1 VVKRFV
7 PDAVWIERDAL
18 DTPIAR
24 TLRARFAGPV
34 ELFDDRPPVGR
45 TAVGA
50 IERPALSGVE
60 GLPASATAGSVHDG
74 KRALVVQRHRGA
86 FLRHCPAGT
95 AGLVCCNYLVVNLAS
110 NCPMDCSYCFLQD
123 YLAAT
128 PALTA
133 YSNVEDALAEIDTVL
148 GAHPERSFR
157 IGTGEL
163 SDSLALDPL
172 TDLSRLLVPFF
183 AARRNAVLELKTK
196 TDCVENLL
204 ELDPRGQVVVSWSV
218 NAAAVVERDEPGTA
232 TLAERLAA
240 ARRVQRAGYRVG
252 FHFDPLIEFD
262 GWEAGYGAAVEA
274 IAAAVERTAI
284 AWVSLGSLR
293 LSPGLAQAVRR
304 RRLAGHAL
312 GAELVSGP
320 DGKARVW
327 RGLRLRMYR
336 VLVERLRAAL
346 GDVPLYL
353 CMEPAAVWARVM
365 GDVPSDRALGLR
377 LAAGAAW

>member
-1 VVKRFV
+1 MRRFAV
-7 PDAVWIERDAL
+7 DAVWIER
-18 DTPIAR
+18 
-24 TLRARFAGPV
+24 G
-34 ELFDDRPPVGR
+34 ELATPVGR
-45 TAVGA
+45 AVCARYAGPITLFDGRA
-50 IERPALSGVE
+50 PVHALSVR
-60 GLPASATAGSVHDG
+60 DG
-74 KRALVVQRHRGA
+74 KRLLIVQRHRGA

-123 YLAAT
+123 YLADT

-133 YSNVEDALAEIDTVL
+133 YSNVDDALAEVDAVL
-148 GAHPERSFR
+148 RAHPDRRFR

-172 TDLSRLLVPFF
+172 TDLSRHLVPFF
-183 AARRNAVLELKTK
+183 AARRNAILELKTK
-196 TDCVENLL
+196 TDCVDTLL
-204 ELDPRGQVVVSWSV
+204 DFDPGGQVVVSWSV

-240 ARRVQRAGYRVG
+240 ARRVQQGGYRIG

-262 GWEAGYGAAVEA
+262 GWEAGYGAAVDA
-274 IAAAVERTAI
+274 IAAVVDPRAI

-293 LSPGLAQAVRR
+293 LSPGLVQAVRR
-304 RRLAGHAL
+304 RAPSGHVLA
-312 GAELVSGP
+312 AELVAGA
-320 DGKARVW
+320 DGKARLW

-336 VLVERLRAAL
+336 TLVARLRAAL

-353 CMEPAAVWARVM
+353 CMEPAGVWERVM

>member
-1 VVKRFV
+1 MRRFV
-7 PDAVWIERDAL
+7 PDAVWIERGERDA
-18 DTPIAR
+18 PIAR
-24 TLRARFAGPV
+24 ALRARFAGPV
-34 ELFDDRPPVGR
+34 ELFDGRAPV
-45 TAVGA
+45 
-50 IERPALSGVE
+50 RPA
-60 GLPASATAGSVHDG
+60 SVRDG
-74 KRALVVQRHRGA
+74 KRTLVLQRHRGA

-95 AGLVCCNYLVVNLAS
+95 AGLVCCNYLVVTLAS

-123 YLAAT
+123 YLADA

-133 YSNVEDALAEIDTVL
+133 YTNVDDALAELDAVL
-148 GAHPERSFR
+148 RAHPERRLR

-196 TDCVENLL
+196 TDCVAGLL
-204 ELDPRGQVVVSWSV
+204 DLAPRGQVVVSWSV
-218 NAAAVVERDEPGTA
+218 NATAVVERDEAGTA

-240 ARRVQRAGYRVG
+240 ARRVQAGGYLVG

-262 GWEAGYGAAVEA
+262 GWEAGYAAAVEA
-274 IAAAVERTAI
+274 IARAVDPAGI

-293 LSPGLAQAVRR
+293 LSAGLAQAVRQR
-304 RRLAGHAL
+304 AAPGHVLA
-312 GAELVSGP
+312 AELVAGR

-336 VLVERLRAAL
+336 VMAERLRAAL
-346 GDVPLYL
+346 GPVPLYL
-353 CMEPAAVWARVM
+353 CMEPPGVWERIM
-365 GDVPSDRALGLR
+365 GDVPTDRALGLR
-377 LAAGAAW
+377 LAGGAAW

>member
-1 VVKRFV
+1 VVRAFV
-7 PDAVWIERDAL
+7 PEAVWIERAVL
-18 DTPIAR
+18 DTPIAE
-24 TLRARFAGPV
+24 TLRARFDGRI
-34 ELFDDRPPVGR
+34 ELFD
-45 TAVGA
+45 
-50 IERPALSGVE
+50 ERLASE
-60 GLPASATAGSVHDG
+60 GLRAGGRPVQDG
-74 KRALVVQRHRGA
+74 KRTLVVQRHRGG

-123 YLAAT
+123 YLADT

-133 YSNVEDALAEIDTVL
+133 YANVDEALGEIDAVL
-148 GAHPERSFR
+148 RAHPERRFR

-183 AARRNAVLELKTK
+183 ARRRNAVLELKTK

-204 ELDPRGQVVVSWSV
+204 GLDSGGQVVVSWSI
-218 NAAAVVERDEPGTA
+218 NAPAVIERDEPGTA

-240 ARRVQRAGYRVG
+240 ARRVQGAGYRVG

-262 GWEAGYGAAVEA
+262 GWEAGY
-274 IAAAVERTAI
+274 AAAVAAVAAAVDRSAI

-304 RRLAGHAL
+304 RPTASHAL
-312 GAELVSGP
+312 GAELVTGA

-336 VLVERLRAAL
+336 TMVAELRAAL

-353 CMEPAAVWARVM
+353 CMEPAAVWQRVM

>member
-1 VVKRFV
+1 MTPFA
-7 PDAVWIERDAL
+7 PDAVWIERGEL
-18 DTPIAR
+18 DTPVAR
-24 TLRARFAGPV
+24 AVRARFGGPV
-34 ELFDDRPPVGR
+34 EVFDGR
-45 TAVGA
+45 APLQ
-50 IERPALSGVE
+50 PATVR
-60 GLPASATAGSVHDG
+60 DG
-74 KRALVVQRHRGA
+74 KRTLVLQRHRGA

-123 YLAAT
+123 YLADA
-128 PALTA
+128 PALSA
-133 YSNVEDALAEIDTVL
+133 YTNVGDALAELDAVL
-148 GAHPERSFR
+148 RAHPERSFR

-172 TDLSRLLVPFF
+172 TELSRQLVPFF

-196 TDCVENLL
+196 TDCVETLL
-204 ELDPRGQVVVSWSV
+204 ALDPRGQVVVSWSV
-218 NAAAVVERDEPGTA
+218 NAASVVERDEPGTA

-240 ARRVQRAGYRVG
+240 ARRVQAAGYRVG

-262 GWEAGYGAAVEA
+262 GWEAGYSAAVEA
-274 IAAAVERTAI
+274 IAAAVDPAAI

-293 LSPGLAQAVRR
+293 LSGGLAQAVQRR
-304 RRLAGHAL
+304 AVAGHVL
-312 GAELVSGP
+312 GAELVPGP

-336 VLVERLRAAL
+336 VMTERLRGTL
-346 GDVPLYL
+346 GAVPLYL
-353 CMEPAAVWARVM
+353 CMEPPAVWEDVM
-365 GDVPSDRALGLR
+365 GDVPTDRALGLR